1 MEFELCKNSRKNQT
15 DTGISHF
22 GFYSLSIVGRKKDGE
37 VVKDDEKGRPC
48 RLFRYS
54 SIFQNFATY
63 CIPSEREEKN
73 GLWASD
79 DQSLLLRN
87 YAS

>member
-1 MEFELCKNSRKNQT
+1 MNQT

-37 VVKDDEKGRPC
+37 VVKDDEKGRPF

-54 SIFQNFATY
+54 SFLQNSQPTVY
-63 CIPSEREEKN
+63 RRKEKRKTVF
-73 GLWASD
+73 GPLTIRAF
-79 DQSLLLRN
+79 
-87 YAS
+87 Y